1 MALYLSEGEVRTTI
15 RKIRSKAAAGS
26 VVLADIYVDRM
37 FKRFKSGS
45 GTEALKYTD
54 EKIKFDLNLST
65 NYEEEVAKFIR
76 NETLSVGEVFFVGWK
91 DARGSLLAEGE
102 MKMPTSPLLT
112 LFFTSQK
119 GQFMGNRS

>member
-1 MALYLSEGEVRTTI
+1 MDPTKRTLFLWEGVALYLSEGEVRTTI

-26 VVLADIYVDRM
+26 VVFADIYVDRM

-65 NYEEEVAKFIR
+65 K
-76 NETLSVGEVFFVGWK
+76 L
-91 DARGSLLAEGE
+91 
-102 MKMPTSPLLT
+102 
-112 LFFTSQK
+112 
-119 GQFMGNRS
+119 